1 MTGSG
6 ENRRLNAEKTKRA
19 AQHPERPG
27 EKCGADPDFLYAA
40 PDTTACAAF
49 IKESRMNFA
58 NANQLHRK
66 SGEAGAYRPVVN
78 RNACE
83 GKRDCVEVCPY
94 DVFEVRQIDDE
105 DFSNLSFLGKLKSR
119 AHGRLTAYTSHADL
133 CQACGLCVVACPEKA
148 ITLVSNKDLSG
159 KGVA

>member
-1 MTGSG
+1 LA
-6 ENRRLNAEKTKRA
+6 RR
-19 AQHPERPG
+19 
-27 EKCGADPDFLYAA
+27 DPDFLYAA
-40 PDTTACAAF
+40 LDTTACAAF

-66 SGEAGAYRPVVN
+66 SGEGGAYRPVVN

-105 DFSNLSFLGKLKSR
+105 DFSSLSFLGKLKSR
-119 AHGRLTAYTSHADL
+119 AHGRLTAYTPHADL

-148 ITLVSNKDLSG
+148 ITLVTNKHL
-159 KGVA
+159 

>member
-1 MTGSG
+1 MTGPA
-6 ENRRLNAEKTKRA
+6 EDRPRLNSEKPRWA
-19 AQHPERPG
+19 AKLPDRPG

-40 PDTTACAAF
+40 PDTTASAAF

-66 SGEAGAYRPVVN
+66 SGEAGAYRPVVD

-105 DFSNLSFLGKLKSR
+105 DFSLLSFFGKLKSR
-119 AHGRLTAYTSHADL
+119 AHGRLTAYTPNADL

-148 ITLVSNKDLSG
+148 ITLVTNKHLS
-159 KGVA
+159 

>member
-1 MTGSG
+1 MNGSG
-6 ENRRLNAEKTKRA
+6 GNRPRLNSEKARRA
-19 AQHPERPG
+19 AQHPDRPG
-27 EKCGADPDFLYAA
+27 EKCGADPDFPYAA
-40 PDTTACAAF
+40 PDTTAGAAF

-58 NANQLHRK
+58 NATSSTGNP
-66 SGEAGAYRPVVN
+66 GEAGAYRPVVD

-105 DFSNLSFLGKLKSR
+105 DFSSLSFLGKLKSR
-119 AHGRLTAYTSHADL
+119 AHGRLTAYTPHADL

-148 ITLVSNKDLSG
+148 ITLVANKHL
-159 KGVA
+159 